1 MSNPNPNPNPNPH
14 PDADPDPDPD
24 PNPSPNPSP
33 DPNPSPNR
41 WLTGRGPQVE
51 PMRDAVALVERALV
65 NVEKEGHLAADGMV
79 HASQP
84 LALALTPSPN
94 P

>member
-1 MSNPNPNPNPNPH
+1 
-14 PDADPDPDPD
+14 
-24 PNPSPNPSP
+24 
-33 DPNPSPNR
+33 
-41 WLTGRGPQVE
+41 
-51 PMRDAVALVERALV
+51 MRDAVALVERALV

-84 LALALTPSPN
+84 LALALALTPN